1 MGWFG
6 ERGGS
11 VVKKYE
17 DNRGDEEREADKLL
31 AHGTVTPHDA
41 AHTKEVIEVFQ
52 CLTSKKTVGECMC
65 ACNLATG
72 QPLHMTTHTLISGAP
87 TKEGMVRIREQE
99 QAIGSKE
106 DANGRRQP
114 VEVGREGLYRQSS

>member
-6 ERGGS
+6 KTEGS

-17 DNRGDEEREADKLL
+17 DKGDEEREADKLL

-41 AHTKEVIEVFQ
+41 AHNKEVIEVFSVVRQ
-52 CLTSKKTVGECMC
+52 KKTVCVC
-65 ACNLATG
+65 VCVQSATG
-72 QPLHMTTHTLISGAP
+72 QPLHMTTHTLISGPP

-99 QAIGSKE
+99 EAIGSKG

-114 VEVGREGLYRQSS
+114 VEVGRECR